1 MTVNSHYF
9 ILMARIKTFQDLEI
23 WQLARE
29 ICRDVYT
36 LFLDTGLRNDF
47 ALRNQMDKTIGSV
60 MDNIAEGFERNGNNE
75 FIQYL
80 SIAKASCGELRSQL
94 FRAVNRKHIDK
105 PRLDQLIE
113 KLDLECNKIGFLINY
128 LLKSGY
134 KGYKLN
140 R

>member
-9 ILMARIKTFQDLEI
+9 TLMARIENFEDLEI

-36 LFLDTGLRNDF
+36 LFLETSLRNDF
-47 ALRNQMDKTIGSV
+47 ALRNQMDKSSGSI
-60 MDNIAEGFERNGNNE
+60 MDNIAEGFERNGNRE

-80 SIAKASCGELRSQL
+80 SIAKASSGELRSQL
-94 FRAVNRKHIDK
+94 FRALDRKHLNK
-105 PRLDQLIE
+105 PHFDQLIE
-113 KLDLECNKIGFLINY
+113 KLDLEAKKIGFLMSW
-128 LLKSGY
+128 LRKSGY
-134 KGYKLN
+134 KGSKLN